1 MEIWDLEPPLNPQ
14 NIFGG
19 ERVKAATCSVSQV
32 GFKPSAKI
40 KFYANHF
47 QN

>member
-1 MEIWDLEPPLNPQ
+1 MEIWEFELPSTQ
-14 NIFGG
+14 KIFLGG